1 MHLGEGKAEIRFMDS
16 VERDDYRKYLV
27 TRSWHMEGSD
37 PFLIDDILYGGWRE
51 ALSLLAV
58 TTRNSGV
65 RM

>member
-1 MHLGEGKAEIRFMDS
+1 MHSGEGKAEIRFMDS
-16 VERDDYRKYLV
+16 VERNDDRKYLV

-37 PFLIDDILYGGWRE
+37 PFLIDMLYGGWRE